1 MRDYLETVTR
11 RVVVYDGGMGATLE
25 QFDLTQ
31 EDYGGLQGKCHEAL
45 VLNRPDVIEG
55 VHASMLDAGAEVV
68 ETDTFQGSRLK
79 LEEWGLAD
87 YTVEVNTKAAEIAR
101 RAAGEHRFV
110 AGSIGPTGYL
120 PASDDSTLGQIRF
133 GELVEVFAEQAAG
146 LVDGGADLIIIE
158 TAQDIL
164 EVKAAVFGAR
174 EAFKSTGRTLPIH
187 TSVSLLPNGGKMLL
201 GTDISAVLCTLE
213 ALRVDVIGLNCS
225 TGPEDMRDAIRFLG
239 EFCSVPVACIPNAGL
254 PLQGPDGET
263 IFPEQPGP
271 LADALAEF
279 VERYGVGVVGGCCG
293 TTPEHIRAIVE
304 RVRPAG
310 GDTARGANGDTAP
323 RTTAAGAALPTRAA
337 PPSAGGGAKGS
348 TTLPTRAVAPRPAPR
363 PPHLSSMI
371 AATPLVQEPHPT
383 MVGERVNSQG
393 SRKAKQLLLADDYD
407 GLVQIA
413 EDQVTGGAHVLDT
426 CVALTERSDEDE
438 QMRQVVKRI
447 SLTQPAPIQVDSTEP
462 EVIETALEQI
472 PGRAIVNSV
481 NLEAGRDKLDRVV
494 PLALAHGAALIA
506 LTIDEVGMAKTAQR
520 KVEIAE
526 RIRDL
531 CCEEHGLD
539 PELLIFDCLTFTL
552 TTGDEEWRPS
562 AVETIE
568 GIRRIKAEI
577 PHVKTSLGVSNVSF
591 GVSPGARA
599 VLNSVFLHH
608 CVQAGLD
615 LAMVNPNH
623 ITPYSE
629 ISHEERKLADDLVF
643 NRSEDALQHFIEH
656 FESKGETEAQTT
668 ANPTEG
674 MEPEEALHFHI
685 LRRRKEGVEDWIDL
699 SVEKIGAVPTLNE
712 VLLPA
717 MKEVGDKFGAGELI
731 LPFVLQSAEVMK
743 RAVAQLE
750 KYLDKIEGYTKG
762 TVVLATVF
770 GDVHDIGKSL
780 VNTIL
785 TNNGYTVIDLGKQVP
800 IQTILDAAQEHEATA
815 IGLSALLVSTSKQ
828 MPACIQELHAKGLQY
843 PVLIGGAA
851 INRAFS
857 FRALYPGGKDSTEP
871 YAPGVFYCKDAFEG
885 LSVMDQLIDEQAH
898 TALLE
903 KLRAGATAFREK
915 GEEPVEQGD
924 LTDSSVRSP
933 ARTDAPVPT
942 PPYWGV
948 REIPVDLNAVYSHLD
963 THVLFKLHW
972 GGKGVKG
979 EAWRE
984 LVEENFRPRLER
996 MWAEAN
1002 GRLAG
1007 ERPEEHANGRTGA
1020 SSKDAE
1026 ETQAHAPYLHPRA
1039 LLGFFP
1045 CYAAGND
1052 IVVLDPEDRA
1062 TELTRF
1068 VCPRQPK
1075 GDRICLADFFRS
1087 GVKVEGEGAKAGAAG
1102 AAAAAGSSSYL
1113 PPAELDVIAVQAVTV
1128 GSEVTELM
1136 AKLEA
1141 EGEFAEQLFVH
1152 GLGVQT
1158 AEGLAEWLHHEAR
1171 AMLSIPATQGRRYSW
1186 GYPAV
1191 PEQSEHLKVEKLLDL
1206 GQIGMK
1212 ITDGY
1217 APEPEQSTLA
1227 LVAHH
1232 PQAIYFGTR
1241 QGRLLPDGSPDDL
1254 IKGSYRDPSLAG
1266 FDGVRELADED
1277 PPDGVVEGEDEPA
1290 LAG

>member
-1 MRDYLETVTR
+1 MSLERESPSWAEFPSWATSIAWEMRDYLQAIHS

-25 QFDLTQ
+25 QFDLTS
-31 EDYGGLQGKCHEAL
+31 EDYGGLAGKCHEAL
-45 VLNRPDVIEG
+45 ILNRPDVIEG
-55 VHASMLDAGAEVV
+55 VHNSMLEAGAEVL
-68 ETDTFQGSRLK
+68 ETDTFQASRIK

-87 YTVEVNTKAAEIAR
+87 YTVEINTKAAEIAR
-101 RAAGEHRFV
+101 KAAGEQRFV

-120 PASDDSTLGQIRF
+120 PASEEASLGQIRF
-133 GELVEVFAEQAAG
+133 RALVEVFSEQAAG
-146 LVDGGADLIIIE
+146 LIDGGADLIIIE

-174 EAFKSTGRTLPIH
+174 EAFQSTGRTLPIH

-201 GTDISAVLCTLE
+201 GTDISAVLATLE
-213 ALRVDVIGLNCS
+213 ALKVDVIGLNCS

-239 EFCSVPVACIPNAGL
+239 ELCPVPVACIPNAGL

-263 IFPEQPGP
+263 IFPEKPEP

-293 TTPEHIRAIVE
+293 TTPEHIAAIVE
-304 RVRPAG
+304 RVGRTAERPDGRPVDA
-310 GDTARGANGDTAP
+310 
-323 RTTAAGAALPTRAA
+323 
-337 PPSAGGGAKGS
+337 
-348 TTLPTRAVAPRPAPR
+348 RPAPR

-371 AATPLVQEPHPT
+371 AATPLVQEPRPT

-393 SRKAKQLLLADDYD
+393 SRKAKELLLTDDYD

-413 EDQVTGGAHVLDT
+413 EDQVTGGAHVLDL

-438 QMRQVVKRI
+438 QMRLVAKKV
-447 SLTQPAPIQVDSTEP
+447 SLTQPAPIQIDSTEP
-462 EVIETALEQI
+462 EVIATALDQI

-506 LTIDEVGMAKTAQR
+506 LTIDEVGMAKTAAR
-520 KVEIAE
+520 KVEIAK

-562 AVETIE
+562 AVETIA
-568 GIRRIKAEI
+568 GIKAIKEQI

-599 VLNSVFLHH
+599 VLNSTFLHH

-629 ISHEERKLADDLVF
+629 ISDVERELADDLVY
-643 NRSEDALQHFIEH
+643 NRREDALEKFIEH
-656 FESKGETEAQTT
+656 FESKGEEEVQSA
-668 ANPTEG
+668 ADPTEG
-674 MEPEEALHFHI
+674 MEPEQALHFHI
-685 LRRRKEGVEDWIDL
+685 LRRRKDGVEDWIDKA
-699 SVEKIGAVPTLNE
+699 VQEIGAVPTLNE

-800 IQTILDAAQEHEATA
+800 IQTILDAAVEHEATA

-828 MPACIQELHAKGLQY
+828 MPAAIQELHSKGLDY

-857 FRALYPGGKDSTEP
+857 YRALYPGGKDSEEA
-871 YAPGVFYCKDAFEG
+871 YEPGVFYCKDAFEG
-885 LSVMDQLIDEQAH
+885 LSVMDQLIDSDAH
-898 TALLE
+898 AALLE
-903 KLRAGATAFREK
+903 KLRAGATAFRAK
-915 GEEPVEQGD
+915 GEEPVEELNFAD
-924 LTDSSVRSP
+924 DSVRSA
-933 ARTDAPVPT
+933 ARTDVPIPT
-942 PPYWGV
+942 PPFWGV
-948 REIPVDLNAVYSHLD
+948 KEIPVDLDEVYPHLD

-979 EAWRE
+979 EAWQTLLRDD
-984 LVEENFRPRLER
+984 FRPRLER
-996 MWAEAN
+996 MWRE
-1002 GRLAG
+1002 
-1007 ERPEEHANGRTGA
+1007 
-1020 SSKDAE
+1020 
-1026 ETQAHAPYLHPRA
+1026 QAYLHPRA

-1045 CYAAGND
+1045 CYAEGND
-1052 IVVLDPEDRA
+1052 IVVLDPEDRT

-1075 GDRICLADFFRS
+1075 GDRICLADLYRPA
-1087 GVKVEGEGAKAGAAG
+1087 GEDGA
-1102 AAAAAGSSSYL
+1102 
-1113 PPAELDVIAVQAVTV
+1113 PPEELDVIAVQAVTV

-1136 AKLEA
+1136 AKLESD
-1141 EGEFAEQLFVH
+1141 GEFAEQLFVH

-1158 AEGLAEWLHHEAR
+1158 AEGLAEWLHYEAR
-1171 AMLSIPATQGRRYSW
+1171 GMLGIPATQGRRYSW

-1191 PEQSEHLKVEKLLDL
+1191 PEQSEHLKVEQLLGL
-1206 GQIGMK
+1206 GEIGMK

-1217 APEPEQSTLA
+1217 APVPEQSTLA
-1227 LVAHH
+1227 LIAHH

-1241 QGRLLPDGSPDDL
+1241 QGRLLPDGSPDDV
-1254 IKGSYRDPSLAG
+1254 IKGSPRDPSLFG
-1266 FDGVRELADED
+1266 ELDDED
-1277 PPDGVVEGEDEPA
+1277 PAEGAVEAEDEPA
-1290 LAG
+1290 LAS